1 MEEMRTAFNT
11 ISKEFKE
18 ENIPMN
24 TIRMVVKDF
33 KIQKKIKGIEHF
45 CMEYNKTL
53 VKFVDV
59 CQKVAER
66 SLIGKVH
73 IKTINGFID
82 IIVKEIK

>member
-1 MEEMRTAFNT
+1 
-11 ISKEFKE
+11 
-18 ENIPMN
+18 
-24 TIRMVVKDF
+24 
-33 KIQKKIKGIEHF
+33 
-45 CMEYNKTL
+45 MEYNKTL